1 MFFNRM
7 FYFHSFMISQKWFRT
22 RLHGNLIEPLN
33 STRQLDYC
41 LMQVVLNRVN
51 SEIKRFILSSSIS
64 EQSESCSQIVQPEV
78 RYRIFRKMVYFRV
91 YFEYTTPSALQGP
104 QHLLSFLEGQF
115 LEGLLSMIS
124 KVQVSAFFVGVQ
136 F

>member
-7 FYFHSFMISQKWFRT
+7 FYFHFFFMISQEWFRT

-41 LMQVVLNRVN
+41 SMQVVLNRVN

-64 EQSESCSQIVQPEV
+64 EQSESCSHIVQPEV
-78 RYRIFRKMVYFRV
+78 RCESSGKWFISDFIPRKSSTFEFSHPMHCTPNLGIQDPTYNPPTQFSPFYLGIISPYF
-91 YFEYTTPSALQGP
+91 
-104 QHLLSFLEGQF
+104 
-115 LEGLLSMIS
+115 
-124 KVQVSAFFVGVQ
+124 
-136 F
+136 